1 MYFVLSCC
9 IISIFLA
16 WRESKGHLKNGLK
29 IGFIIITL
37 VSALR
42 YDYGADYLGYINDF
56 KEASYYTISDYLSF
70 NENIREPG
78 WFLLMKLFEPV
89 GPYVF
94 FAFLAI
100 ITSCIYYRFIKEN
113 VGRKDYW
120 LAMSIYLLN
129 FDLFVL
135 QQSMMRQAF
144 AMALFVQGFHYI
156 KQINSALY
164 SDRVQLSSLYKG
176 KRESFVK
183 PLIKLTLLLSFIV
196 FIHQSS
202 MVLIPVSL
210 IAFVPMRKGKIV
222 AIVMFLAFCLL
233 WVSSSYVA
241 PIFEQLM
248 AIEAVAFY
256 GEKYITDDGAQFG
269 IRQML
274 SFIPFF
280 VSLYYLW
287 DRKTSTI
294 NKPLVVI
301 SMFGVLVLPFAG
313 LLQLISRI
321 AYYFDA
327 FTVAAYPIVY
337 KNIKNKYIR
346 YALIALFLLIFI
358 YMWLDKSKNPIWDG
372 KFIEYHTLF
381 GIL

>member
-1 MYFVLSCC
+1 MF
-9 IISIFLA
+9 A
-16 WRESKGHLKNGLK
+16 WQESRGALRNGLK
-29 IGFIIITL
+29 IGFVIITL

-42 YDYGADYLGYINDF
+42 YDYGADYLGYIEDYN
-56 KEASYYTISDYLSF
+56 EALSYSIADYLRF
-70 NENIREPG
+70 NEDIREPG
-78 WFLLMKLFEPV
+78 WFMLMKLFEPFGV
-89 GPYVF
+89 YVF

-113 VGRKDYW
+113 VQKKDYW
-120 LAMSIYLLN
+120 LAIAIYLLN

-144 AMALFVQGFHYI
+144 AMALFVWAFRYI
-156 KQINSALY
+156 KEINNLLY
-164 SDRVQLSSLYKG
+164 PNPTFNGLQKKNRLSIIQ
-176 KRESFVK
+176 
-183 PLIKLTLLLSFIV
+183 PLIKLSLLVGIIV

-210 IAFVPMRKGKIV
+210 IAFVPMRKGKVV
-222 AIVMFLAFCLL
+222 AIVMFVAFCLL
-233 WVSSSYVA
+233 WVSSKYVA

-248 AIEAVAFY
+248 AVESVAFY
-256 GEKYITDDGAQFG
+256 GEKYIADDGAQFG
-269 IRQML
+269 IRQIL

-287 DRKTSTI
+287 DKKTTTV

-301 SMFGVLVLPFAG
+301 SMLGVLVLPFAG

-327 FTVAAYPIVY
+327 FTIAAYPIVY
-337 KNIKNKYIR
+337 RNIKNKYLR
-346 YALIALFLLIFI
+346 YSLIMLFLLIFV
-358 YMWLDKSKNPIWDG
+358 YMWLDKSKNPVWSG
-372 KFIEYHTLF
+372 KFMEYQTLF

>member
-1 MYFVLSCC
+1 MYFVLICC
-9 IISIFLA
+9 SLA
-16 WRESKGHLKNGLK
+16 ILFAWQESRGALRNGLK
-29 IGFIIITL
+29 IGFVIITL

-42 YDYGADYLGYINDF
+42 YDYGADYLGYIEDYN
-56 KEASYYTISDYLSF
+56 EALSYSIADYLRF
-70 NENIREPG
+70 DEDIREPG
-78 WFLLMKLFEPV
+78 WFMLMKLFEPFGV
-89 GPYVF
+89 YVF

-113 VGRKDYW
+113 VQKKDYW
-120 LAMSIYLLN
+120 LAIAIYLLN

-144 AMALFVQGFHYI
+144 AMALFVWAFRYI
-156 KQINSALY
+156 KEINNLLY
-164 SDRVQLSSLYKG
+164 PNPTFNGLQKKNRLSIIQ
-176 KRESFVK
+176 
-183 PLIKLTLLLSFIV
+183 PLIKLSLLVGIIV

-210 IAFVPMRKGKIV
+210 IAFVPMRKGKVV
-222 AIVMFLAFCLL
+222 AIVMFVAFCLL
-233 WVSSSYVA
+233 WVSSKYVA

-248 AIEAVAFY
+248 AVESVAFY
-256 GEKYITDDGAQFG
+256 GEKYIADDGAQFG
-269 IRQML
+269 IRQIL

-287 DRKTSTI
+287 DKKTTTV

-301 SMFGVLVLPFAG
+301 SMLGVLVLPFAG

-327 FTVAAYPIVY
+327 FTIAAYPIVY
-337 KNIKNKYIR
+337 RNIKNKYLR
-346 YALIALFLLIFI
+346 YSLIMLFLLIFV
-358 YMWLDKSKNPIWDG
+358 YMWLDKSKNPVWSG
-372 KFIEYHTLF
+372 KFMEYQTLF